1 MKQEQNIDNF
11 SGEIEKTLEDSTQE
25 IIETSLEVENNLR
38 EEIDG
43 SIQEF
48 NQLDENPIQIEK
60 EIVLDD
66 PSSIAEV
73 KKEINFDENV
83 KHLNN
88 EAQNLREE
96 TLNKINNTVS
106 KEAELSVEN
115 NGDGV
120 GYIFEQNP
128 ELLTMG
134 TREQYSQYIENIFPE
149 SKIKDIVY
157 HYTSTEK
164 DKIYEEGMKPSSE
177 TGKVTGAGDIDAIFA
192 TISPDNY
199 WGEGFNKIPLLVN
212 IKNPIDLSHL
222 NPEDKEENLSTEDL
236 QTLKEYKNII
246 SVGTDNASD
255 RKEVPIMVKNEF
267 IKRGYDSTLSP
278 GLKEIAVFNKSD
290 VHVLGGTE
298 DMQNFKKWLE
308 QNKANT

>member
-149 SKIKDIVY
+149 SKIFGFVFRCQPF
-157 HYTSTEK
+157 HFF
-164 DKIYEEGMKPSSE
+164 GNPS
-177 TGKVTGAGDIDAIFA
+177 
-192 TISPDNY
+192 
-199 WGEGFNKIPLLVN
+199 
-212 IKNPIDLSHL
+212 
-222 NPEDKEENLSTEDL
+222 
-236 QTLKEYKNII
+236 
-246 SVGTDNASD
+246 
-255 RKEVPIMVKNEF
+255 R
-267 IKRGYDSTLSP
+267 
-278 GLKEIAVFNKSD
+278 
-290 VHVLGGTE
+290 
-298 DMQNFKKWLE
+298 
-308 QNKANT
+308 